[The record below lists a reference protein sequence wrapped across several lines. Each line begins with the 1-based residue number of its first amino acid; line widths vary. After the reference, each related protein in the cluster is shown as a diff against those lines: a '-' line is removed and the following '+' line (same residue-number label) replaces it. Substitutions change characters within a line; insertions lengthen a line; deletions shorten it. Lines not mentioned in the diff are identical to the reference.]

1 MDIKKEKKRKEFTM
15 LETKNL
21 IKKFG
26 GKTALND
33 ISFQIEPGKT
43 YLLLGPNGSGKT
55 DENGRFPHK
64 ADFRVCPLEQHP
76 CRYRKQERDL
86 LYADRIFL
94 LSLDERDGRRELLC
108 RFFRRF

>member
-55 DENGRFPHK
+55 AGKRS
-64 ADFRVCPLEQHP
+64 LI
-76 CRYRKQERDL
+76 CRQN
-86 LYADRIFL
+86 
-94 LSLDERDGRRELLC
+94 LSSIPG
-108 RFFRRF
+108 